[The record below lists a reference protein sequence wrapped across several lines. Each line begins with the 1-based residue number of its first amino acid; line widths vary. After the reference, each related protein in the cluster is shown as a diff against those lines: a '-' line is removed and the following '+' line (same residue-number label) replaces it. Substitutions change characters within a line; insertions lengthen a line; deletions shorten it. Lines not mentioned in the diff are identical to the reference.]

1 MTLLW
6 QVRILVLAQLGVQAV
21 HWWLFLHKGA
31 SVMAP
36 ISGAIALGFTVW
48 PWRTMCRRHG
58 VKW

>member
-1 MTLLW
+1 M
-6 QVRILVLAQLGVQAV
+6 LAQLGVQAV
-21 HWWLFLHKGA
+21 LWWLFLQKGA
-31 SVMAP
+31 GVMAP